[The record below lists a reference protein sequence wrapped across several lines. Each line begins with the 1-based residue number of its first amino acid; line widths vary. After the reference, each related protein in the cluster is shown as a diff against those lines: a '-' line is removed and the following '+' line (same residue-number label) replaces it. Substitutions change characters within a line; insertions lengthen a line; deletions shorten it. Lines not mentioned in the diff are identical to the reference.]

1 MSFGGMTHWPRHF
14 IIWQLTWGA
23 MDALSSVLDEK
34 VHIRDQ
40 CTERQLE
47 ERNKALS
54 HEVRIAGQMG
64 TEDSNRKEEICW
76 KLKPVSDPYNLKRQM
91 SEMACSQFL
100 LYLLVA

>member
-1 MSFGGMTHWPRHF
+1 MAKTFYYLATD
-14 IIWQLTWGA
+14 LGA

-40 CTERQLE
+40 WTERQLE

-54 HEVRIAGQMG
+54 HEVRIAGLMG
-64 TEDSNRKEEICW
+64 TEGSKRKEEICW
-76 KLKPVSDPYNLKRQM
+76 KLKPVSDPYNLKCQM
-91 SEMACSQFL
+91 SEMACSQLL